1 MEFFAGVGLIQG
13 DSVGVESCPV
23 ELGLISAVKGIAE
36 QRALQGCHVE
46 ADLVGSAGF
55 QVEGEALVGFA
66 GPEGFI
72 EGSGGFAERDR
83 NHAQTVFRIRSHW
96 SVDSSPS
103 VRICRCLV
111 FFHPPDDFTPSG
123 EFFHFVFFFDV
134 FLMFF
139 DIIVP
144 FCRNLC
150 HGKIGFL

>member
-13 DSVGVESCPV
+13 DSVGVKSCPV

-72 EGSGGFAERDR
+72 EGSGGFAERGR

-123 EFFHFVFFFDV
+123 EFFHFVFSSTS
-134 FLMFF
+134 FLCFSSA
-139 DIIVP
+139 
-144 FCRNLC
+144 
-150 HGKIGFL
+150 